1 TGHSLTYTS
10 VQKHCCIKVF
20 VIFNLL
26 DFPQAFALFQIICP
40 FFAPKKHKNNHTP
53 KLIGGVVLL
62 IVKE

>member
-1 TGHSLTYTS
+1 S

-62 IVKE
+62 VVGGVK